1 MPASTRSI
9 DHVVVLMLENR
20 SFDHLFGYRKGVE
33 GLKGTESNLQN
44 PSKPPSATNPAFTVN
59 NAAPFAVLVGQGPGH
74 SINATNI
81 QLSGSKAGPTPAQP
95 ATNQGFVASYVNELT
110 FGDKV
115 AHPTPQELGVVMQ
128 AFAPSLLPSINA
140 LADSFLV
147 CDHWH
152 AEVPGPTQPNR
163 LYMHAATSFG
173 YAHNVW
179 TQVFKGPTIYN
190 LLQAAGYTWATYEF
204 DSNEVR
210 EFTQVSSQSANFKKF
225 TDSFQA
231 DVKAGT
237 LANYSFIAPRFL
249 NQGNTL
255 ANSQHAPQD
264 ARYGDSLVADVYE
277 ALLSNPAVW
286 NKCALVVIYDE
297 HGGFFDHVIPP
308 ASGIP
313 NPDGLNSPPP
323 GDTAS
328 FAPPFA
334 FDRLGLRVPAV
345 IASPWVKAGTVDSTR
360 YQHTSILGSVKKLFG
375 LPNFLTRRDASANTF
390 EGHFQELA
398 APRSD
403 CPAKLPRAALAA
415 ITVGVDDPAHP
426 ANHPLD
432 PIQKEQLLRAYWITR
447 ESHPKGPSIDS
458 LPETQGEA
466 SKFIQ
471 DRYARH
477 FGPPGKPGKLPPLP
491 RRSKARRKK

>member
-1 MPASTRSI
+1 MPGSTRTI

-20 SFDHLFGYRKGVE
+20 SFDHLFGFRPRVE
-33 GLKGTESNLQN
+33 GLQGTESNLAD
-44 PSKPPSATNPAFTVN
+44 PSKPASPSNPSYAVD

-81 QLSGSKAGPTPAQP
+81 QLSGTKAGPTAAQP
-95 ATNQGFVASYVNELT
+95 ATNKGFVASYLNELT

-115 AHPTPQELGVVMQ
+115 AHPTPDQVRVVMQ
-128 AFAPSLLPSINA
+128 SFSPSALPSINA
-140 LADSFLV
+140 LADQFLLL
-147 CDHWH
+147 DHWH

-190 LLQAAGYTWATYEF
+190 LLQNAGFTWATYEF

-210 EFTQVSSQSANFKKF
+210 EFSQVNSQSANFKKF
-225 TDSFQA
+225 ADSFLA

-237 LANYSFIAPRFL
+237 LPNYSFIVPRFL
-249 NQGNTL
+249 NQGNFL

-264 ARYGDSLVADVYE
+264 ARNGDNFVADVYE
-277 ALLSNPAVW
+277 ALVQNPAVW
-286 NKCALVVIYDE
+286 TKTALIVTYDE
-297 HGGFFDHVIPP
+297 HGGFYDHVIPP
-308 ASGIP
+308 ASAIP

-345 IASPWVKAGTVDSTR
+345 IASPWVKAGSVDSAR
-360 YQHTSILGSVKKLFG
+360 YQHTSVLATLKKLFG
-375 LPNFLTRRDASANTF
+375 LAKFLTKRDASANTL
-390 EGHFQELA
+390 EAHFQELS
-398 APRSD
+398 APRTD
-403 CPAKLPRAALAA
+403 YPLKLPRATLPA
-415 ITVGVDDPAHP
+415 ITAALDDPAHP

-432 PIQKEQLLRAYWITR
+432 PIQKEQLLRAYWLTR
-447 ESHPKGPSIDS
+447 AAHPGGPSIDA
-458 LPETQGEA
+458 LPETQGAA

-471 DRYARH
+471 DRYAKQ

-491 RRSKARRKK
+491 GRAKAKRR